1 MLPLPILLA
10 RGIGR
15 LGDLLRLGP
24 VSATSVAQLQ
34 AGVLAEP
41 APLLSQITAR
51 PRGVTAFVS
60 ARPAGTQDLWQARLY
75 LIKPLIRLALA
86 VLWLASAALGLALA
100 PEAFLPRLASGVAE
114 GTMVLLARL
123 GGLAD
128 LAIGLALVRNWQP
141 GVVAKAQIGLVLAY
155 TAGLTLM
162 APALWMDPFG
172 GLLKNLPI
180 LALMAVHLALI
191 EER

>member
-1 MLPLPILLA
+1 
-10 RGIGR
+10 
-15 LGDLLRLGP
+15 
-24 VSATSVAQLQ
+24 
-34 AGVLAEP
+34 
-41 APLLSQITAR
+41 
-51 PRGVTAFVS
+51 
-60 ARPAGTQDLWQARLY
+60 
-75 LIKPLIRLALA
+75 
-86 VLWLASAALGLALA
+86 
-100 PEAFLPRLASGVAE
+100 
-114 GTMVLLARL
+114 MVLLARL